1 LSCADDCERAFQML
15 KLDFVEPSIVG
26 TGLIDA
32 AEVRHFTATSF
43 LQDREKNTHI
53 NQKTQAFRLWDAL
66 SIVISSL
73 TSTEDLDLLK
83 KSYGLSKVSYEKL
96 HNIKSV
102 SDKSIEIINE
112 GGSIRTLPFDQ
123 YKGKFKRYEALIE
136 ISNNLEDSIV
146 EYFRLSEDKAKS
158 VAQNNSKI
166 SPSSTSLIDT
176 VAQIIFK
183 DDDYIRNSTDAI
195 EFVKNNLKI
204 PYYLIKKEEFIE
216 NMPNEYQLNPFERSF
231 TNWFVE
237 YKNKSRD
244 NALKQLDAK
253 DNLATNH
260 LSDGEFEEK
269 FGQKPWEQMDTIL
282 SELSINLRFTPPRT
296 DELDSYVAKLTDPD
310 RKYNIDS
317 TNVSSG
323 EKVIL
328 SLISSAQYSA
338 QYDVPLVLPKII
350 LLDEPDAHLHP
361 RFSSVLIAMLRKLT
375 TDYKNLHIVV
385 VTHSPSTIALANDDE
400 VFFLRSH
407 GTSKFIEKHDLDT
420 VLSILTHGLPTLN
433 ISTTNARQVYVEG
446 KSDKRVFDA
455 IYDKYI
461 YDCMSDGQRSPKVN
475 LFFMYHGM
483 KEDDSDGG
491 ISGWSVVNNQVSIL
505 RESKIDT
512 VYGVIDYDLCRSDQL
527 SDASFF
533 ACSNLFDEISM
544 RFCAEVLESIDTD
557 DTVDTKLAGFDCPI
571 KVARSYR
578 NYRGHDLSAA
588 IVKRFPEVKTDLRGS
603 SDLMGN
609 IASFVL
615 QKNPELIPQ
624 EFIDFFNRIE

>member
-1 LSCADDCERAFQML
+1 M
-15 KLDFVEPSIVG
+15 
-26 TGLIDA
+26 
-32 AEVRHFTATSF
+32 
-43 LQDREKNTHI
+43 
-53 NQKTQAFRLWDAL
+53 WDAL

-512 VYGVIDYDLCRSDQL
+512 VYGVIDYDLDDKRKHNKYVYIFGDKSGYSLENFVLHPLIVIMYFLKINRKIDLSFLGIDEFCRSDQL